1 MESWRKYAVE
11 CEELMFRATQAKSEL
26 EANILIRRAAAKF
39 DQGRA
44 LLRAGS

>member
-11 CEELMFRATQAKSEL
+11 CEELLFRASLAKSEL

-44 LLRAGS
+44 VKRAGS